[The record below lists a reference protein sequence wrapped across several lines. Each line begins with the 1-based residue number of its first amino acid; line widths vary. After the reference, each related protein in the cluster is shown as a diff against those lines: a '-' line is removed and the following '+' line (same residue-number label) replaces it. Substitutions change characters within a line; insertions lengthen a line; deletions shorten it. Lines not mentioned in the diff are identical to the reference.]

1 MSMPSWFEDFVISAF
16 FVEEWWMLRS
26 IGLQFLNVNLRWR
39 CPVLRKRWAFGD
51 ASIMFDRDLRKRLMR
66 QRRSGSHFAWCSG

>member
-26 IGLQFLNVNLRWR
+26 IGLQSLNVNLRWR
-39 CPVLRKRWAFGD
+39 CLILRKRVAFGD
-51 ASIMFDRDLRKRLMR
+51 ASIMSDRTCE
-66 QRRSGSHFAWCSG
+66 SA